1 MFIPIGAG
9 SILSAFT
16 SGALIDW
23 NYRRHA
29 KRLRITIINNQRQ
42 DLRNFPIETARLQV
56 GFPMLF
62 LAGAAVAS
70 YGWAVRAGAP
80 LAAPIVMLFVAGFAL
95 TFTFQVLNVLLVDM
109 WPGKAAVATSAN
121 NLVRCEIGAV
131 FTGVIGPLT
140 GRVGEGWA
148 YTILAAG
155 LVGVA
160 PVLVV
165 AMRRGIRWRGE
176 RREREEKRR
185 GRERRR
191 GRGRRKID
199 GRRRREDR
207 VMAKPRA
214 HLLMLYVR

>member
-9 SILSAFT
+9 SVLSALT
-16 SGALIDW
+16 SGKLIDW

-29 KRLRITIINNQRQ
+29 KRLGIPVVKNRRQ

-62 LAGAAVAS
+62 LAGAAVMS

-80 LAAPIVMLFVAGFAL
+80 LAAPIVVLFMAGFAL

-109 WPGKAAVATSAN
+109 WPGQAAVATSAN

-131 FTGVIGPLT
+131 FTGIIGPLT
-140 GRVGEGWA
+140 GAVGEGWA

-155 LVGVA
+155 LVAVA

-165 AMRRGIRWRGE
+165 AMRRGIKWREE
-176 RREREEKRR
+176 RRVKEEKKKGVKEEKR
-185 GRERRR
+185 E
-191 GRGRRKID
+191 KKEKEA
-199 GRRRREDR
+199 EDLR
-207 VMAKPRA
+207 AKEEK
-214 HLLMLYVR
+214 